1 MNLLSPVSSI
11 MTSHLIAV
19 NPDDDLS
26 MVKDIFSK
34 HHIHHIPVVRHKTI
48 LGIISHHDFENFMK
62 GLSANYEDRFVN
74 ETLMKTHKA
83 KDIMTQKMA
92 KLESTDRINV
102 ALEVFK
108 VNRFHALPVVDDG
121 ELVGIVTTHDIILA
135 LLDEK

>member
-1 MNLLSPVSSI
+1 MDLLAPISSI
-11 MTSHLIAV
+11 MTNHVIAI
-19 NPDDDLS
+19 NPEDDLAL
-26 MVKDIFSK
+26 VKDIFSK
-34 HHIHHIPVVRHKTI
+34 NPIHHIPVVRHKTL
-48 LGIISHHDFENFMK
+48 LGLISHHDFENFVK

-83 KDIMTQKMA
+83 KDIMTQRLA
-92 KLESTDRINV
+92 KVESTDRINV

-108 VNRFHALPVVDDG
+108 LNRFHALPVVDDG